1 MKRSLCFILILLLAI
16 SIPTIS
22 FAGYSHC
29 DYHPD
34 APKVW
39 HDEIHYVDDVSD
51 SEHRKVWCHWYTC
64 SVCDDYIGTGGDIYR
79 EEYEPH
85 SFFGNTCIDCG
96 YRRDNTPTQDEL
108 QAEAIQRINKDGD
121 KIIGMQAIVKH
132 AGNLRCEANKYADSF
147 RKVAEEESFEIQS
160 YTFVNGNAWLKVRCG
175 NSSAW
180 ISASLVEIS
189 GEGDKPGEIGMRC
202 RIIVNS
208 GRARMKAD
216 VDSPIVEYVRYNEE
230 YRINDVAK
238 APNGI
243 TWFQISVDGN
253 RCWVSS
259 TIVAVEGL
267 W

>member
-1 MKRSLCFILILLLAI
+1 MKRTLCFILTLLLVV

-22 FAGYSHC
+22 FAGNYEC
-29 DYHPD
+29 DYHPG
-34 APKVW
+34 ASLTP
-39 HDEIHYVDDVSD
+39 HDYVAYSQED
-51 SEHRKVWCHWYTC
+51 SSYHLKSWCTDYYC
-64 SVCDDYIGTGGDIYR
+64 SICGRNVTGLAGIQ
-79 EEYEPH
+79 EMEPH
-85 SFFGNTCIDCG
+85 SFFGNACIDCG
-96 YRRDNTPTQDEL
+96 YRRNNKPTQEDL

-147 RKVAEEESFEIQS
+147 RTVAEEESFEILS
-160 YTFVNGNAWLKVRCG
+160 YTFVNGNAWLKVRYG

-189 GEGDKPGEIGMRC
+189 GKGDKPGEIGMRC

-208 GRARMKAD
+208 GRARMRAD

>member
-1 MKRSLCFILILLLAI
+1 MRSTVL
-16 SIPTIS
+16 
-22 FAGYSHC
+22 
-29 DYHPD
+29 
-34 APKVW
+34 KV
-39 HDEIHYVDDVSD
+39 
-51 SEHRKVWCHWYTC
+51 K
-64 SVCDDYIGTGGDIYR
+64 
-79 EEYEPH
+79 
-85 SFFGNTCIDCG
+85 
-96 YRRDNTPTQDEL
+96 
-108 QAEAIQRINKDGD
+108 AIQRINKDGD
-121 KIIGMQAIVKH
+121 KIIGKQAIVQY
-132 AGNLRCEANKYADSF
+132 AGNLRYEANKYADSF
-147 RKVAEEESFEIQS
+147 RTVAEEESFEILS

-189 GEGDKPGEIGMRC
+189 GKGDKPGEDQIGMRC

-208 GRARMKAD
+208 GRARMRAD